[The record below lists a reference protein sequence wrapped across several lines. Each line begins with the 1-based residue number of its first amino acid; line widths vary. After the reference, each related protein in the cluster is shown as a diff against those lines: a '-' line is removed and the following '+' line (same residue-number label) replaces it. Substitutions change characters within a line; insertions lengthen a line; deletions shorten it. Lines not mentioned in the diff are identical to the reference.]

1 MNVREVGVRYTAPA
15 LPPPLPDATVEGARK
30 VSRAVEKNRG
40 LTPHRRRDIKNPR
53 VKARCSLGF
62 RV

>member
-1 MNVREVGVRYTAPA
+1 M
-15 LPPPLPDATVEGARK
+15 EGARK

-53 VKARCSLGF
+53 VKARHLLGAGVHISVCAALEVRVASLTLC
-62 RV
+62 

>member
-1 MNVREVGVRYTAPA
+1 
-15 LPPPLPDATVEGARK
+15 VEGARK

-53 VKARCSLGF
+53 VKARNTRRAGVHGGVCVQGARRL
-62 RV
+62 